1 MKKNKSFLSGFMVLT
16 IITVIGC
23 VGSILYFGASYQSK
37 SKNFAKKYNENI
49 EQLATLKNQ
58 YESEQQTQV
67 DTEETASDKLNL
79 AVSAG
84 NAVAEGQNNYYA
96 ICRNESYQN
105 NEDALFEAIKQNSA
119 VLDPYF
125 DTEDTSGN
133 AIWYQNE
140 NTDSTWTFRTT
151 YGFSESVLPVIWTCY
166 NSSGELLA
174 FTTANYSVEVNVFG
188 DVEIYTT
195 ARGRAYE
202 GNDSEDPEEMQ
213 EQEEIIED
221 TPKPKKKKK
230 KKKHTTANEETTADK
245 NSTTSSSSSSGNG
258 SSNSTYN
265 NSTSSSGNSSSHSS
279 SAQSSSSSNNRKSD
293 TSSNTK
299 KSEGD
304 WNTDEQYTQWER

>member
-1 MKKNKSFLSGFMVLT
+1 MKKNKLPISSFLVLT
-16 IITVIGC
+16 IISVIGC
-23 VGSILYFGASYQSK
+23 VSAILYFGVSYQSR
-37 SKNFAKKYNENI
+37 SKNYVKKYNENVT
-49 EQLATLKNQ
+49 QLASLKNQ
-58 YESEQQTQV
+58 YESGQQTQV
-67 DTEETASDKLNL
+67 DTQETVSDKLNL
-79 AVSAG
+79 AVTAG
-84 NAVAEGQNNYYA
+84 NAVADGQNNYHT
-96 ICRNESYQN
+96 ICNDEYYLS
-105 NEDALFEAIKQNSA
+105 NEDARSEAIQQNSDA
-119 VLDPYF
+119 LNSYF
-125 DTEDTSGN
+125 DADDTSGN

-166 NSSGELLA
+166 NSAGELLA

-245 NSTTSSSSSSGNG
+245 NSTPSSSSSSGNG

-265 NSTSSSGNSSSHSS
+265 SSTSSSGNTSSRSSST
-279 SAQSSSSSNNRKSD
+279 QSSSSSNNRKSD